1 VGDVNDAAFV
11 RDAFRGAEVVY
22 TMIPPI
28 WQTNDWR
35 GDQNRIADH
44 YVAALTENRVPYV
57 VNLSSVGAH
66 WATAAAP

>member
-1 VGDVNDAAFV
+1 
-11 RDAFRGAEVVY
+11 
-22 TMIPPI
+22 MIPPI

-66 WATAAAP
+66 LGHGCGPVDGLYDFEQKLNAIRACT